1 MHHTRSATL
10 AAAGLALLLAACA
23 GDNSVGPGNQLEVTN
38 VPDSFQWQV
47 SNLSNVTQRFTY
59 TWQNTGV
66 IATVNQAS
74 AITAGVVTVTIRDGS
89 GIEVFVGNQ
98 TNTGTF
104 DTGLGTTGSW
114 TIEVVLSGA
123 SGTVNFRVDKK
134 A

>member
-10 AAAGLALLLAACA
+10 AAAGLALLAACA